1 MARALGFAYAKAYAF
16 NGTVQAMSRR
26 TVHVESVCAA
36 LADPTRLRLLA
47 LMGRREVCVCDLQ
60 RAVGRSQPAVS
71 RHLAF
76 LRRHGLVTAR
86 KEGRWCHYR
95 RAPLPT
101 RLEAL
106 VDLAAPPVRRTPRGC
121 Q

>member
-1 MARALGFAYAKAYAF
+1 M
-16 NGTVQAMSRR
+16 
-26 TVHVESVCAA
+26 ESVCAA
-36 LADPTRLRLLA
+36 LADPTRLRLLS
-47 LMGRREVCVCDLQ
+47 LIGNRETCVCELQ
-60 RAVGRSQPAVS
+60 ARIGRSQPAVS

-76 LRRHGLVTAR
+76 LRRSGLVTVR

-95 RAPLPT
+95 RAPLPP

-106 VDLAAPPVRRTPRGC
+106 VDLAAPPVRRTRRGC

>member
-1 MARALGFAYAKAYAF
+1 
-16 NGTVQAMSRR
+16 MSRR